1 LSNTTHR
8 SFCFLIDAILRE
20 EKEEGLSKAQIAM
33 AVMGSFIFCFLV
45 GAIITVSLI
54 IWVKSVKRSKLR
66 GRRIARLSKGQLSIK
81 YSEVSLLS
89 PGVVKVHQFEFPRS
103 NLELQDIIGEF
114 LSLFPRV

>member
-1 LSNTTHR
+1 MSNTAHG
-8 SFCFLIDAILRE
+8 SFCFLIDEILQE

-33 AVMGSFIFCFLV
+33 SVVGSFIFCFLV
-45 GAIITVSLI
+45 GTIITVSLVV
-54 IWVKSVKRSKLR
+54 WVKSVKRSKLR
-66 GRRIARLSKGQLSIK
+66 GRRIARLPKGHLSIK

-89 PGVVKVHQFEFPRS
+89 PGVVKGHRFEFPRS